1 MDLEQNLKCS
11 DTHRPDIDLISEGF
25 LLIEQDFRSQIQ
37 NSPRCAFIFIPL
49 KRNPEICY
57 FVNSV
62 LKYHILWLDV
72 PVNHTLLVNR
82 VQALAQIA

>member
-25 LLIEQDFRSQIQ
+25 LLIEQDFRSQVQ
-37 NSPRCAFIFIPL
+37 SSPRCALIFISF
-49 KRNPEICY
+49 KRNPEISY

-62 LKYHILWLDV
+62 LKYHILWFDV
-72 PVNHTLLVNR
+72 SMNHTLLVNR